1 MESNSL
7 GTFTVEFNADDR
19 ARLDRL
25 AELLG
30 QFVPP
35 TLESEPVKVKAV
47 KEVEP
52 VEPETV
58 PEPVEEPEQ
67 PTYTAADIQA
77 KVQKLASP
85 ACGKRNEVKALVR
98 EYAERVSL
106 IPEDKYNEVMQRLTE
121 IEGG

>member
-1 MESNSL
+1 MVGNITLQFCDE
-7 GTFTVEFNADDR
+7 DR
-19 ARLDRL
+19 SRLDRL
-25 AELLG
+25 ADMLEQLG
-30 QFVPP
+30 ALQTPKTEFKKPNIPP
-35 TLESEPVKVKAV
+35 VT
-47 KEVEP
+47 
-52 VEPETV
+52 EPEPT

-121 IEGG
+121 LEEG